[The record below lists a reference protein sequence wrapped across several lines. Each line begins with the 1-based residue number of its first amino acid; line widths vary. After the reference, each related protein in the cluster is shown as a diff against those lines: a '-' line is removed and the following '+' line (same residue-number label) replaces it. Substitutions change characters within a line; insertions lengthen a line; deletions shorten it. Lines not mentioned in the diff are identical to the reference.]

1 LWIGN
6 ANTQK
11 YGVAQSLDYVPK
23 PEMTENCRLHTK
35 IFIGNDF
42 YGQRATTIYCGTAY
56 GWENGGYGS
65 DIAINSKRSKL
76 LVKQPF
82 LKKANLDSISC
93 DILHQLLVPIYN
105 RCAQQIAFEKRIA
118 AGRASCHSN
127 RIESFGIAD
136 WVWQSPLLFK
146 RAGQRLRACSHSHR
160 IPLIDCRL
168 HQPILKI

>member
-1 LWIGN
+1 
-6 ANTQK
+6 
-11 YGVAQSLDYVPK
+11 VPK

-82 LKKANLDSISC
+82 LKKANLCFLLYTFSFLPRFTLVIAIPSLWNGLPAITDSISC

-146 RAGQRLRACSHSHR
+146 RAG
-160 IPLIDCRL
+160 
-168 HQPILKI
+168 

>member
-1 LWIGN
+1 MTNIHN
-6 ANTQK
+6 F
-11 YGVAQSLDYVPK
+11 SLAIIVYCVPK

-82 LKKANLDSISC
+82 LKKANLCFLLYISGLDDTENL
-93 DILHQLLVPIYN
+93 DIYKTYMHF
-105 RCAQQIAFEKRIA
+105 A
-118 AGRASCHSN
+118 
-127 RIESFGIAD
+127 
-136 WVWQSPLLFK
+136 
-146 RAGQRLRACSHSHR
+146 R
-160 IPLIDCRL
+160 IPYIGKKTAIRHTLPFNRL
-168 HQPILKI
+168 TAINVTTEYHKHLRS